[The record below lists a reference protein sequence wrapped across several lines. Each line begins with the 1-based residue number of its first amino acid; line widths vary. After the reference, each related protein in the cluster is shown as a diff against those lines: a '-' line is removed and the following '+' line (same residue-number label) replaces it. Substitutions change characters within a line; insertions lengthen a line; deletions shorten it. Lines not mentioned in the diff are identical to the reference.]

1 MDFISFNFWLL
12 FMPAGCIF
20 YYAFN
25 RHVKIQNLILLMLS
39 AAFYMRFS
47 VRKSVFILAC
57 MVITYV
63 TGLIVDRYPRLRHPA
78 VICGSVLN
86 IGILVGTK
94 CANLFIR
101 GFNALAGGFGAGTFC
116 QQGAGCHG
124 FNTEIQ
130 VVKPSFRISG
140 LS

>member
-12 FMPAGCIF
+12 FMPAGCIL
-20 YYAFN
+20 YYVFN

-78 VICGSVLN
+78 VI
-86 IGILVGTK
+86 
-94 CANLFIR
+94 
-101 GFNALAGGFGAGTFC
+101 
-116 QQGAGCHG
+116 
-124 FNTEIQ
+124 
-130 VVKPSFRISG
+130 
-140 LS
+140 

>member
-1 MDFISFNFWLL
+1 
-12 FMPAGCIF
+12 
-20 YYAFN
+20 
-25 RHVKIQNLILLMLS
+25 
-39 AAFYMRFS
+39 MRFS

-63 TGLIVDRYPRLRHPA
+63 TGLIVDRYPRFRHPA

-101 GFNALAGGFGAGTFC
+101 GFNALAGGFGVGTFC

>member
-12 FMPAGCIF
+12 FMPAGCIL

-63 TGLIVDRYPRLRHPA
+63 TGLVVDRYPRLRHPA

-101 GFNALAGGFGAGTFC
+101 GFNALAGGFGAGLASSIKTDVAIT
-116 QQGAGCHG
+116 GSAMAAHSKASP
-124 FNTEIQ
+124 TY
-130 VVKPSFRISG
+130 R
-140 LS
+140 